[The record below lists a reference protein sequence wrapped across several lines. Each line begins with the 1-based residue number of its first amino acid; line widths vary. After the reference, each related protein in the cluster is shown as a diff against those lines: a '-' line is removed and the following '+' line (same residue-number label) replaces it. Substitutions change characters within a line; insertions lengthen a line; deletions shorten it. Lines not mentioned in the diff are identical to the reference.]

1 MNTRAASCDSGKRRK
16 NASKRNSNRK
26 RFGSFSMRGA
36 GYNGRA
42 VGEQSMLKSAPSAL
56 VTDNGRRV
64 LFRIERRFYELP
76 QEELRSLLELPPGP
90 AGLGV
95 TIDRERF
102 YFEFAGDNQRAEIS
116 AKQLHRRLIKLA
128 T

>member
-1 MNTRAASCDSGKRRK
+1 MNIGCTKSDTRGAICDSGERRK

-42 VGEQSMLKSAPSAL
+42 VGEQSIGEQSMLKSAPSAL
-56 VTDNGRRV
+56 ITDNGRRV

-95 TIDRERF
+95 TI
-102 YFEFAGDNQRAEIS
+102 
-116 AKQLHRRLIKLA
+116 
-128 T
+128 